1 MCSVWPYILPYMD
14 DPNLIQWNDADE
26 GNDDDDEEEEQ
37 DYDHYDEDDKYECE
51 YQIGS
56 CISE

>member
-1 MCSVWPYILPYMD
+1 MWPYILPYMD